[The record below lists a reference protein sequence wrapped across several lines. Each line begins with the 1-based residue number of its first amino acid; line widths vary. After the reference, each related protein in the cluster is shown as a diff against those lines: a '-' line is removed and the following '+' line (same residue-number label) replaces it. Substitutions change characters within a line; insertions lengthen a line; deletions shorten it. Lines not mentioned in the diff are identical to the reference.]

1 MAKKRNVMEK
11 GPERWEHIDESKS
24 KEAENDEFNAMK
36 LLMMST
42 LADMGVT
49 PEEYAAFLSDTNAV
63 NEQIANL
70 KAMADDFGF
79 GDDDRYEP
87 EPAVAMAEADKKSL
101 RLRVQMKDVTKPPMW
116 REIVVPADFNFS
128 QLHFAI
134 QAATG
139 LEKSHLWV
147 FQRHAYD
154 RGMHIGIPMN
164 GNMGFGIDDCT
175 HDADK
180 TPVSAFLAKKGDKL
194 EYVYD
199 FGDDW
204 IFTVS
209 VIEVTDRQGDIAIC
223 TKWKCDFQPIEDC
236 GGVYAYLE
244 LRDIFS
250 DPKSLTAKQK
260 REVSDRFCFESFKDL
275 SRWIADSMF
284 EPEKVNERM
293 AKIPDSGRIVY

>member
-1 MAKKRNVMEK
+1 MAKKRNVMAK
-11 GPERWEHIDESKS
+11 GPERWEHIDESKT
-24 KEAENDEFNAMK
+24 EEGVNDEISAMK
-36 LLMMST
+36 IMMMST
-42 LADMGVT
+42 LAEMGVT
-49 PEEYAAFLSDTNAV
+49 PEEYAAFLKDADAV
-63 NEQIANL
+63 KEHIENL
-70 KAMADDFGF
+70 KAMGAEFGF
-79 GDDDRYEP
+79 DDDAYHEP
-87 EPAVAMAEADKKSL
+87 KPAVAMADADKKSL
-101 RLRVQMKDVTKPPMW
+101 RLKVQMKDVSKPPMW

-139 LEKSHLWV
+139 FENSHLWM

-154 RGMHIGIPMN
+154 RGMHIGIPMDDD
-164 GNMGFGIDDCT
+164 MGFGIDDCT
-175 HDADK
+175 HDAGK
-180 TPVSAFLAKKGDKL
+180 TPISAFLAKKGDKL

-209 VIEVTDRQGDIAIC
+209 VVEVTDRQGDTAQC

-250 DPKSLTAKQK
+250 DPKALTAKQK
-260 REVSDRFCFESFKDL
+260 REIADRFCFESFKDL
-275 SRWIADSMF
+275 SEWVADTQF
-284 EPEKVNERM
+284 DPETVNERM
-293 AKIPDSGRIVY
+293 AEIPTSSRMGN